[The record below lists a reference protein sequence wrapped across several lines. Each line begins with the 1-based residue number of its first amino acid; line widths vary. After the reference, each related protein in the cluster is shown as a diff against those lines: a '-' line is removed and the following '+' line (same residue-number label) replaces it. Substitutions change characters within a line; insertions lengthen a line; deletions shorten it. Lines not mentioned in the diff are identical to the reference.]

1 MYVCSHLG
9 IIPWRACLHMGIL
22 GAPGARTRLCWDLL
36 WHGCAHI
43 ADSRSATQVP
53 CLSVGSPA
61 RGEGGGG
68 MCTGR
73 ERALLIPWPHVHL
86 TPRDLD
92 LFVPLVRPPFVQS
105 CLSRSPGHSRKSRA
119 GVLLFSPSPNEC
131 RPCCR
136 RCARRLLPLEGGPFG
151 IGARHSSNHLCMIAP
166 TMSATLLRAS
176 QNHRTEG
183 GRSDGLQHVRLML
196 PHCVMRWDPRLARN
210 GSHLLLGTVS

>member
-1 MYVCSHLG
+1 MARLSSHGHLG
-9 IIPWRACLHMGIL
+9 RARRSHSFVL
-22 GAPGARTRLCWDLL
+22 GFAMARLRTHRGFAERDTGTMLECRIACAPAESE
-36 WHGCAHI
+36 AH
-43 ADSRSATQVP
+43 
-53 CLSVGSPA
+53 
-61 RGEGGGG
+61 
-68 MCTGR
+68 
-73 ERALLIPWPHVHL
+73 LIPWPHVHL

-92 LFVPLVRPPFVQS
+92 LFVPLARPPFVQS

-119 GVLLFSPSPNEC
+119 GVLLFSSSPNEC

-183 GRSDGLQHVRLML
+183 GRSDGLQHIRLML